1 MVQTSIIILTKNAGR
16 EFEKTLKMVFNQKHD
31 DFEVLIIDSGS
42 TDNTLDMARKFETKI
57 YEIKPE
63 EFHHSKTRN
72 LGAELSIGDYLVYLS
87 QDATPVNDEW
97 LKNLITPLKN
107 EESDVVYGKQVAYK
121 NAKPMDKFFYD
132 YFYPAEKIILAER
145 DINDPKTFY
154 LENIFLSDVNAGMKR
169 DCWSKIRFDEDIFFA
184 EDKNF
189 TLRAL
194 KTGYKIVYEPKAL
207 VYHSHDYSIVS
218 LFRRRFKDGIS
229 FSMITS
235 PSNGNKVTEN
245 RKDDFIFRGLKYWW
259 KEAHFLAK
267 NGYIRWIPYAIL
279 YDIIYLAAFELGKK
293 EKMFSSVGKG
303 KILKRKRKRENE
315 KA

>member
-42 TDNTLDMARKFETKI
+42 TDNTLDIAREFETKI

-97 LKNLITPLKN
+97 LKNLIAPLKN
-107 EESDVVYGKQVAYK
+107 EESDIVYGKQVAYG

-132 YFYPAEKIILAER
+132 YFYPTEKIVLTKR
-145 DINDPKTFY
+145 NINNPKTFY
-154 LENIFLSDVNAGMKR
+154 LENIFLSYVTAAIKR
-169 DCWSKIRFDEDIFFA
+169 ECWSEIRFNENIFHS

-189 TLRAL
+189 SLRAL
-194 KTGYKIVYEPKAL
+194 KNGYKIVYEPKVL
-207 VYHSHDYSIVS
+207 VYHSHEYSIVS
-218 LFRRRFKDGIS
+218 LFRRRFNDGVG
-229 FSMITS
+229 FSMITLS
-235 PSNGNKVTEN
+235 SNNNKLIEN
-245 RKDDFIFRGLKYWW
+245 RDDFIIRGLRYWW
-259 KEAHFLAK
+259 KETHFLIK
-267 NGYIRWIPYAIL
+267 NGYIKWIPYAIL
-279 YDIIYLAAFELGKK
+279 YDIIYLVAFELGKRAK
-293 EKMFSSVGKG
+293 LFSSVGKG
-303 KILKRKRKRENE
+303 KILKRKRKGENE

>member
-1 MVQTSIIILTKNAGR
+1 MVQTSIIILTKNAGNG
-16 EFEKTLKMVFNQKHD
+16 FEKTLKMVFNQKHD
-31 DFEVLIIDSGS
+31 GFEVLIIDSGS

-72 LGAELSIGDYLVYLS
+72 LGAELSNGDYLVYLS
-87 QDATPVNDEW
+87 QDATPVNDKW

-107 EESDVVYGKQVAYK
+107 EENDVVYGKQVAYK

-145 DINDPKTFY
+145 DIYDPKTFY

-194 KTGYKIVYEPKAL
+194 KNGYKIVYEPKAL
-207 VYHSHDYSIVS
+207 VYHSHDYSIAS
-218 LFRRRFKDGIS
+218 LFRRRFKDGIG
-229 FSMITS
+229 FSRITS
-235 PSNGNKVTEN
+235 PSNSNKLTEN
-245 RKDDFIFRGLKYWW
+245 RDDFIIRGLRYWW
-259 KEAHFLAK
+259 KEAHFLVK

-279 YDIIYLAAFELGKK
+279 YDIIYLVAFELGKK
-293 EKMFSSVGKG
+293 A
-303 KILKRKRKRENE
+303 
-315 KA
+315 KAKY

>member
-42 TDNTLDMARKFETKI
+42 TDNTLDTAREFKTKI

-72 LGAELSIGDYLVYLS
+72 LGAELSNGDYLVYLS

-107 EESDVVYGKQVAYK
+107 EECDVVYGKQVAYK
-121 NAKPMDKFFYD
+121 NAKPMDKFFYG
-132 YFYPAEKIILAER
+132 YFYPAEKIILTER

-154 LENIFLSDVNAGMKR
+154 LENIFLSDVNAGIKR
-169 DCWSKIRFDEDIFFA
+169 ECWSKLKFDEDIFFA

-189 TLRAL
+189 TFRAL
-194 KTGYKIVYEPKAL
+194 KKGYKIAYEPKAL
-207 VYHSHDYSIVS
+207 VYHSHDYSIAS
-218 LFRRRFKDGIS
+218 LFRRRFKDGIG
-229 FSMITS
+229 FSRITS
-235 PSNGNKVTEN
+235 PSNSNNLTGN
-245 RKDDFIFRGLKYWW
+245 RDDFIFLGLKYWW

-267 NGYIRWIPYAIL
+267 NGYIRWLPSAIL
-279 YDIIYLAAFELGKK
+279 YDIIYLVAFELGKK
-293 EKMFSSVGKG
+293 A
-303 KILKRKRKRENE
+303 
-315 KA
+315 KAKH

>member
-42 TDNTLDMARKFETKI
+42 TDNTLDMAREFETKI

-169 DCWSKIRFDEDIFFA
+169 ECWSKIKFDEDIFFA

-189 TLRAL
+189 ALRAL
-194 KTGYKIVYEPKAL
+194 KTGYKVVYEPKAL

-235 PSNGNKVTEN
+235 PSNSNKLTEN
-245 RKDDFIFRGLKYWW
+245 RDDFIFRGLKYWGT
-259 KEAHFLAK
+259 EAHFLGK

-279 YDIIYLAAFELGKK
+279 YDIIYLVAFELGKK
-293 EKMFSSVGKG
+293 EKMFSSAGKG
-303 KILKRKRKRENE
+303 KTLKRKRKGENE